1 MNQDFRDLFN
11 YFILRLGTGSGF
23 GVPLN
28 ANHGDEVELVVMD
41 LCDDITRRRL
51 KILAQKKM
59 KKPCLH
65 LSNVYI
71 YIYYYISEFNGP
83 EHPSLK

>member
-1 MNQDFRDLFN
+1 LNQDFRDLFN

-28 ANHGDEVELVVMD
+28 ANYGDEVELVGID

-65 LSNVYI
+65 LFNVYFIYI
-71 YIYYYISEFNGP
+71 YILLYIRI
-83 EHPSLK
+83 